1 MSAPAPKAGKCC
13 RIKIP
18 SDGKVAVFAVL
29 YVLRAV
35 FRFLF
40 TFSPL
45 AMVRL
50 VTGMTFSPIA
60 QRISWKKLPAEA
72 ERLGLT
78 FTRSKSY
85 SEFGEITGTVRGHE
99 VEVEPD
105 SDAMV
110 SVTFARMKVNLV
122 TSRPSERPDEGM
134 EDFTAPVYPFNLIFH
149 TRRAEPGLAEVFRTD
164 PGLSRAFI
172 RYYLRWMWR
181 LDSICVFSG
190 RLICNFTWGQ
200 YFFFRIPAGYLE
212 MLVEDTVALAES
224 LEAAFR

>member
-1 MSAPAPKAGKCC
+1 MNFPPGERDAM
-13 RIKIP
+13 
-18 SDGKVAVFAVL
+18 FAIL

-40 TFSPL
+40 TFGPL

-60 QRISWKKLPAEA
+60 QRISWKKLPAAA

-78 FTRSKSY
+78 FTRAKSY

-99 VEVEPD
+99 VAVAPD
-105 SDAMV
+105 LDALV
-110 SVTFARMKVNLV
+110 SVDFNTYKVNLE

-134 EDFTAPVYPFNLIFH
+134 EDFKTPSGAFNMIFR
-149 TRRAEPGLAEVFRTD
+149 TRRAAPELAEVFLTD
-164 PGLSRAFI
+164 PELPRAFH
-172 RYYLRWMWR
+172 RFYLRWMWR
-181 LDSICVFSG
+181 LDSICVIRG
-190 RLICNFTWGQ
+190 RIVCNFTWGQ

-212 MLVEDTVALAES
+212 MLVEDTVKLAES
-224 LEAAFR
+224 LEAALG

>member
-1 MSAPAPKAGKCC
+1 MFV
-13 RIKIP
+13 I
-18 SDGKVAVFAVL
+18 L
-29 YVLRAV
+29 YVMRAV

-40 TFSPL
+40 TFGPL
-45 AMVRL
+45 AMVRM

-60 QRISWKKLPAEA
+60 QRISWKRLPAEA

-85 SEFGEITGTVRGHE
+85 SEFGEITGTVRGHG

-110 SVTFARMKVNLV
+110 SVGFGPCKINLV
-122 TSRPSERPDEGM
+122 TRRPSERPDEGM
-134 EDFTAPVYPFNLIFH
+134 EDFTTPSGAFNLIFH
-149 TRRAEPGLAEVFRTD
+149 TRRAAPELAEVFRTD
-164 PGLSRAFI
+164 PELTRAFH

-181 LDSICVFSG
+181 LDSIYVFET
-190 RLICNFTWGQ
+190 RIICNFTWGQ

-212 MLVEDTVALAES
+212 MLVEDTVGLAES
-224 LEAAFR
+224 LEAALA